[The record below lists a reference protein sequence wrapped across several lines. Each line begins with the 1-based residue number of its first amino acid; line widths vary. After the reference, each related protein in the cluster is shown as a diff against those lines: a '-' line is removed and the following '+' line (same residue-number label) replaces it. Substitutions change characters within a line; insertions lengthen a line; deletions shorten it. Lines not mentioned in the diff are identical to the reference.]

1 MTQEEKILLLAALF
15 HDIGKFEQRC
25 TYEKTKHEQ
34 LGHRFVKS
42 FADEFTKILGDRES
56 FEKMSNIILQHH
68 TDDSTNIL
76 LKITKEADHLSAS
89 ERVEFDEPNAD
100 LFDKWSHK
108 FLSSLFSKIYLN
120 NPGGKNLRYY
130 EQKVLTRKDHKI
142 LIPEYDNENDIKE
155 TGHKYSSKDF
165 EEFKGQIKTILDFYK
180 SESDFNSLINLLLI
194 LFEKYLWCIPDFTGS
209 SETDISLYNH
219 SKDVA
224 GLAHAILKTKEEK
237 LNLIIGDLPGIQNY
251 IFNVA
256 NKKPAKVLR
265 GRSIFVQILTRQ
277 FASIFLESLGYTD
290 ANLIMLAGG
299 KFYII
304 TDNSDDFENRFNFAK
319 KTIDKYLIDNF
330 NYQLSFSCIYD
341 SFKYIELKNK
351 TITFGDLIDKA
362 SYKLLEKRNQQFESQ
377 LFPRGNFDENK
388 FILDINY
395 IKPDANSITDKI
407 KCAVTD
413 IPIRNGRKALIE
425 GEQVD
430 KQVRNEFLVG
440 EKITKSNLIIEFSD
454 DYSEVM
460 NVKNLNE
467 FEKNKAS
474 KKFIL
479 NPNLEELLKREN
491 IEKDILRN
499 AQILEVANYTSK
511 DESNDNFVMD
521 FEEMER
527 KNNGAEYMT
536 LIKGDI
542 DNLGLIMSYGLVDDN
557 FNYTAISRTTTLSN
571 HLKYFFSFSLNG
583 FLEDWENGNVKKAV
597 DDKFIH
603 DQKVYT
609 VFAGGDDL
617 MLICPQS
624 SSLKLLV
631 AFNKTFTD
639 FVCNNP
645 EVHISYSLT
654 NFKHNTPIRIVSEIS
669 EDNQKEIKRKMMNP
683 NILSE
688 IDTNLNVFHYSND
701 KASARIFG
709 TNLKN
714 DVISEVVSNSE
725 QLAKWEEDENN
736 PVTQGVIR
744 NLFYFAKILK
754 DFEEKNDTRLIIWHP
769 KLTYMINRL
778 LKDKNGNYKNTEIKD
793 FFDLSLKINKD
804 NTEAKKL
811 ASILF
816 PLTCQTIYR
825 TRKKKEKK

>member
-1 MTQEEKILLLAALF
+1 
-15 HDIGKFEQRC
+15 
-25 TYEKTKHEQ
+25 
-34 LGHRFVKS
+34 
-42 FADEFTKILGDRES
+42 
-56 FEKMSNIILQHH
+56 
-68 TDDSTNIL
+68 
-76 LKITKEADHLSAS
+76 
-89 ERVEFDEPNAD
+89 
-100 LFDKWSHK
+100 
-108 FLSSLFSKIYLN
+108 
-120 NPGGKNLRYY
+120 
-130 EQKVLTRKDHKI
+130 
-142 LIPEYDNENDIKE
+142 
-155 TGHKYSSKDF
+155 
-165 EEFKGQIKTILDFYK
+165 
-180 SESDFNSLINLLLI
+180 
-194 LFEKYLWCIPDFTGS
+194 
-209 SETDISLYNH
+209 
-219 SKDVA
+219 
-224 GLAHAILKTKEEK
+224 
-237 LNLIIGDLPGIQNY
+237 
-251 IFNVA
+251 
-256 NKKPAKVLR
+256 
-265 GRSIFVQILTRQ
+265 
-277 FASIFLESLGYTD
+277 
-290 ANLIMLAGG
+290 
-299 KFYII
+299 
-304 TDNSDDFENRFNFAK
+304 
-319 KTIDKYLIDNF
+319 
-330 NYQLSFSCIYD
+330 
-341 SFKYIELKNK
+341 
-351 TITFGDLIDKA
+351 
-362 SYKLLEKRNQQFESQ
+362 
-377 LFPRGNFDENK
+377 
-388 FILDINY
+388 
-395 IKPDANSITDKI
+395 
-407 KCAVTD
+407 
-413 IPIRNGRKALIE
+413 
-425 GEQVD
+425 
-430 KQVRNEFLVG
+430 
-440 EKITKSNLIIEFSD
+440 
-454 DYSEVM
+454 
-460 NVKNLNE
+460 
-467 FEKNKAS
+467 
-474 KKFIL
+474 
-479 NPNLEELLKREN
+479 
-491 IEKDILRN
+491 
-499 AQILEVANYTSK
+499 
-511 DESNDNFVMD
+511 MD

-624 SSLKLLV
+624 SSLKLLD

-688 IDTNLNVFHYSND
+688 IDTNLNVFHYFND
-701 KASARIFG
+701 KASTRIFE

-736 PVTQGVIR
+736 PVTQGIIR